1 MSQAFDAVIESAA
14 KLQEI
19 VPDLVLVGGT
29 AAAIHA
35 DHRESLDHDH
45 VLADLKERYS
55 SVVDAVEASEGWAT
69 SVRASHPPL
78 TLMGTLD
85 GVEGGIRQLRR
96 TKPLEVE
103 EILTPSGKTLRV
115 PTLPEIL
122 RIKAF
127 LLVDR
132 GAVRDFL
139 DVAGLSTRLGT
150 EDSVEILRGIDDYY
164 QLRSQ
169 HDGDVLTALILV
181 LANPKPIDAPVIDE
195 LPRYK
200 GLSPQWHDWSAVT
213 SVLKALALELAG
225 RDG

>member
-1 MSQAFDAVIESAA
+1 MSEAFEAVIESAA

-35 DHRESLDHDH
+35 EHRESLDHDH
-45 VLADLKERYS
+45 VLKDLTERYS

-78 TLMGTLD
+78 TLMGSLD

-96 TKPLEVE
+96 KKPLEVE
-103 EILTPSGKTLRV
+103 EVVTPSGKPLRV

-127 LLVDR
+127 LVVDR
-132 GAVRDFL
+132 GAVRDYL
-139 DVAGLSTRLGT
+139 DVAGLSTRLGI
-150 EDSVEILRGIDDYY
+150 EESVDILRGIDDYY
-164 QLRSQ
+164 ELRSHQ
-169 HDGDVLTALILV
+169 EGDVLTALTLA
-181 LANPKPIDAPVIDE
+181 LANPQPVDAPVIDE

-200 GLSPQWHDWSAVT
+200 GLSPEWHDWSAVT
-213 SVLKALALELAG
+213 GALKVLALELAG
-225 RDG
+225 GDG

>member
-1 MSQAFDAVIESAA
+1 MSEAFDAVIESAA
-14 KLQEI
+14 KLQHI

-35 DHRESLDHDH
+35 KHRESLDHDH
-45 VLADLKERYS
+45 VLEDLEERYS
-55 SVVDAVEASEGWAT
+55 AVVDAVEATDGWAT

-78 TLMGTLD
+78 TLMGSLD

-103 EILTPSGKTLRV
+103 EVLTPSGQPVRV

-127 LLVDR
+127 LIVDR

-139 DVAGLSTRLGT
+139 DVAALATRLGQA
-150 EDSVEILRGIDDYY
+150 ESVRILRDIDEYY

-169 HDGDVLTALILV
+169 REGDVLTELTLALAQPRPV
-181 LANPKPIDAPVIDE
+181 DTPVIDE

-200 GLSPQWHDWSAVT
+200 GLAPHWHEWSAVT
-213 SVLKALALELAG
+213 GALQALALDLAG
-225 RDG
+225 SNE

>member
-1 MSQAFDAVIESAA
+1 MSEAFDAVIESAA

-35 DHRESLDHDH
+35 EHRESLDHDH

-78 TLMGTLD
+78 TLMGKLD

-169 HDGDVLTALILV
+169 QDGDVLTALILV

-213 SVLKALALELAG
+213 SALKALALELAG

>member
-1 MSQAFDAVIESAA
+1 MSEAFDAVIESAA

-29 AAAIHA
+29 AAALHA
-35 DHRESLDHDH
+35 EHRESLDHDH
-45 VLADLKERYS
+45 VLADLTERYS
-55 SVVDAVEASEGWAT
+55 AVVDAVEASEGWAT

-96 TKPLEVE
+96 TMPIEVE
-103 EILTPSGKTLRV
+103 EMLAPNGKPLRV
-115 PTLPEIL
+115 PTLPEIF

-127 LLVDR
+127 LIVDR

-139 DVAGLSTRLGT
+139 DVAGLATRLGI
-150 EDSVEILRGIDDYY
+150 EHSVDILRGIDDYY
-164 QLRSQ
+164 QLRSHQ
-169 HDGDVLTALILV
+169 KGDVLTALTLA
-181 LANPKPIDAPVIDE
+181 LANPKPVDAPVINE

-213 SVLKALALELAG
+213 GALKGLALQLAG
-225 RDG
+225 RDA